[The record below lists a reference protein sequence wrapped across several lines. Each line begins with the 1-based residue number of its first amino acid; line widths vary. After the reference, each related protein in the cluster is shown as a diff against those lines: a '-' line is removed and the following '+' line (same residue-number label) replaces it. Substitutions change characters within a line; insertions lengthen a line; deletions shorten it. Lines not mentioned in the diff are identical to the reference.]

1 MAAFRAKNAA
11 QLFRALR
18 APSRVLSSKARSA
31 TPTLAGTKLDPSES
45 FMTGTNA
52 TVLEEMYDRYRDD
65 PNSVHPS
72 WTTFFHNL
80 ELGVAPGDAVQLVRV
95 NRNRLESVPSSM
107 TPGKDLFQISQDTIQ
122 LMSMIRAYRHRGHL
136 VADLDPLGMSR
147 HHQGRGDSQ
156 DPFRIGKE
164 SEPSHYGFS
173 EADMDREFV
182 VAGELPGPPVRRLR
196 DIHNLL
202 KKAYCG
208 KIGAEYRHMMSR
220 DEKFWIG
227 NILENEYDKGFSV
240 EEKIQILRDLAEGE
254 LFELFLAKKH
264 NTAKR
269 FGLEGGE
276 SLIPGL
282 QAMIDHGSQLGVEH
296 VVLGMPHRG
305 RLNVLGNV
313 AAKPLEQIF
322 HEFVPHEDPFADSY
336 LGSGDVKYHLGTS
349 TTRKMTSGNT
359 VHFSL
364 LANPSHL
371 EAVDPVVVGK
381 TRAKQF
387 FSEDFTRERTMALML
402 HGDASFAGQG
412 VVAETLELSDLRDYT
427 TGGTIHIV
435 VNNQIGFT
443 TDPREARSSPYPT
456 DVAKTIGAPIFHV
469 NGDCPESVVK
479 VCKIAMEYRQRFQK
493 DVVVDLFCYRRH
505 GHNELDQPMFTQ
517 PHMYKLIKTH
527 DTPLSTYAR
536 TLISEGVITEADFKE
551 LKASINSSLSEKFE
565 ISKDWKPSE
574 KDWLSSHWKGMK
586 SEAELSPLQTTGVD
600 LATLRQVGF
609 KHCEV
614 PQGFKLHPILTK
626 QFADRR
632 KSIEMGEGIL
642 WATAEALA
650 FGSLLL
656 EGYEVRLSGQDCE
669 RGTFSQRHSVLHNQ
683 DEEGIYVPLNNLQ
696 MGDQAHFQVCNSN
709 LSEMAVLGFEM
720 GYSLESPM
728 SLVMW
733 EAQFGDFANGA
744 QVIIDTFIAAGE
756 RKWRR
761 QSGLTLLLPH
771 GYEGQGP
778 EHSSARLERFLQ
790 MCDDDPDVIPDMNP
804 DTVKQIQA
812 CNWQVVNASTPANY
826 FHVLRRQVKR
836 EFRKPLV
843 LMTPKS
849 LLRDTTCRS
858 SIDDFAPGTNFQRV
872 IPDDGTNLTSP
883 ENVKRLVFCSGKVYY
898 DILKERK
905 VRNIDDVAI
914 SRVEQLSPFPF
925 DLIADEAQKYPNAE
939 IVWRQEESKN
949 MGAWAYVQP
958 RFATALRAVPGGEHR
973 SEVTYIGR
981 QPSAAPATG
990 SNIVHQQEQHALN
1003 DETFTY

>member
-1 MAAFRAKNAA
+1 MSALRARALAAAFRRGMATKTTK
-11 QLFRALR
+11 
-18 APSRVLSSKARSA
+18 PRSA
-31 TPTLAGTKLDPSES
+31 TPVLAGTKLDPSES

-52 TVLEEMYDRYRDD
+52 TVLEQMYEKYIID
-65 PNSVHPS
+65 PNSVDPS

-80 ELGVAPGDAVQLVRV
+80 EIDVAPGQAVQLVRV
-95 NRNRLESVPSSM
+95 NRNKLESVPTGM

-136 VADLDPLGMSR
+136 VADLDPLGVTR
-147 HHQGRGDSQ
+147 QIDRGEVD
-156 DPFRIGKE
+156 DPHKIRRE
-164 SEPSHYGFS
+164 SEPGHYGFT
-173 EADMDREFV
+173 EADMEREFV
-182 VAGELPGPPVRRLR
+182 VHGEMPGPPVRRLR
-196 DIHNLL
+196 EIVDIL

-208 KIGAEYRHMMSR
+208 KIGAEYRHMLSR
-220 DEKFWIG
+220 EEKFWIG
-227 NILENEYDKGFSV
+227 NILENDLEKPLSV
-240 EEKIQILRDLAEGE
+240 DEKKQILKDLADGE

-282 QAMIDHGSQLGVEH
+282 EAMIDHGSHLGVENI
-296 VVLGMPHRG
+296 VLGMPHRG

-313 AAKPLEQIF
+313 AKKPLDQIF

-349 TTRKMTSGNT
+349 TTRKMPSGNT
-359 VHFSL
+359 VNFSL

-387 FSEDFTRERTMALML
+387 FTDDFTREKTMALML

-456 DVAKTIGAPIFHV
+456 DVAKTVGIPIFHV

-517 PHMYKLIKTH
+517 PRMYKLIKDH
-527 DTPLSTYAR
+527 DTPL
-536 TLISEGVITEADFKE
+536 TLYGKQLIREGIITEAEFKD
-551 LKASINSSLSEKFE
+551 LKDSTNAHLQAMFE
-565 ISKDWKPSE
+565 QGKNWTPSA
-574 KDWLSSHWKGMK
+574 KDWLSSHWQGMK
-586 SEAELSPLQTTGVD
+586 SEAEHSALQPTGID
-600 LATLRQVGF
+600 LKNLRQIGLR
-609 KHCEV
+609 HCTV
-614 PQGFKLHPILTK
+614 PQGFKLHSILKK

-632 KSIEMGEGIL
+632 KSLEMGEGIL

-656 EGYEVRLSGQDCE
+656 EGYAVRLSGQDCE
-669 RGTFSQRHSVLHNQ
+669 RGTFSQRHAVLHNQ
-683 DEEGIYVPLNNLQ
+683 DEAGIYVPLNNLQ
-696 MGDQAHFQVCNSN
+696 MGEQAHFQVCNSN
-709 LSEMAVLGFEM
+709 LSEMAVLGFEC
-720 GYSLESPM
+720 GYSLESPK

-778 EHSSARLERFLQ
+778 EHSSARVERFLQ
-790 MCDDDPDVIPDMNP
+790 MCDDDPDVAPNMELE
-804 DTVKQIQA
+804 TGKQIQD

-826 FHVLRRQVKR
+826 FHVLRRQVTR
-836 EFRKPLV
+836 QFRKPLV
-843 LMTPKS
+843 IMTPKS

-858 SIDDFAPGTNFQRV
+858 SIEEFGEGTMFRRAIPEESPNLVEPEKMKRV
-872 IPDDGTNLTSP
+872 
-883 ENVKRLVFCSGKVYY
+883 VFCSGKVYY
-898 DILKERK
+898 DILKERSLRH
-905 VRNIDDVAI
+905 VDDLAI
-914 SRVEQLSPFPF
+914 CRVEQIAPFPY
-925 DLIADEAQKYPNAE
+925 DLVAKEAAKYPNAE
-939 IVWRQEESKN
+939 LFWRQEESKN

-958 RFATALRAVPGGEHR
+958 RFATAFR
-973 SEVTYIGR
+973 SIENGDERSRLTYIGR
-981 QPSAAPATG
+981 APSAAPATG
-990 SNIVHQQEQHALN
+990 SNITHQHEQASLN
-1003 DETFTY
+1003 DATFAY

>member
-1 MAAFRAKNAA
+1 MR
-11 QLFRALR
+11 LSRALTGP
-18 APSRVLSSKARSA
+18 PSRALATKPRSA
-31 TPTLAGTKLDPSES
+31 TPALAGTKLDPSES

-52 TVLEEMYDRYRDD
+52 TVLEEMYDRYRQD
-65 PNSVHPS
+65 PNSVHAS

-80 ELGVAPGDAVQLVRV
+80 EVGVAPGQAVELVRV
-95 NRNRLESVPSSM
+95 NRNKLQSVPAGM

-136 VADLDPLGMSR
+136 VADLDPLGMSKSR
-147 HHQGRGDSQ
+147 QREDGHG
-156 DPFRIGKE
+156 DPFKIGRE
-164 SEPSHYGFS
+164 SEPSHYGFT

-182 VAGELPGPPVRRLR
+182 VVGELPGPPVRRLR
-196 DIHNLL
+196 DIVNLL
-202 KKAYCG
+202 RKAYCG
-208 KIGAEYRHMMSR
+208 KIGAEYRHMLSR

-227 NILENEYDKGFSV
+227 NIMENEMDPGFSA
-240 EEKIQILRDLAEGE
+240 EEKKQILKDLMEGE
-254 LFELFLAKKH
+254 MFETFLARKH

-276 SLIPGL
+276 ALIPGL
-282 QAMIDHGSQLGVEH
+282 QAMIDHGSQLGVEN

-313 AAKPLEQIF
+313 ADKPLEQIF
-322 HEFVPHEDPFADSY
+322 HEFVPQEDPFADSY

-349 TTRKMTSGNT
+349 TSRKMRSGNI
-359 VHFSL
+359 VNFSL

-387 FSEDFTRERTMALML
+387 FTDDFTRERTMAVML

-456 DVAKTIGAPIFHV
+456 DVAKTVGIPIFHV

-517 PHMYKLIKTH
+517 PHMYKLIKSH
-527 DTPLSTYAR
+527 RTPMNNYAQQ
-536 TLISEGVITEADFKE
+536 LIKEGIITEADFEE
-551 LKASINSSLSEKFE
+551 LKKSVDKKLQDKFE
-565 ISKDWKPSE
+565 ESKDWKPSV
-574 KDWLSSHWKGMK
+574 KDWLSSHWEGMK
-586 SEAELSPLQTTGVD
+586 SEASMSPLQSTGVD
-600 LATLRQVGF
+600 FKTLREVGLRHCQVP
-609 KHCEV
+609 E
-614 PQGFKLHPILTK
+614 GFKLHSILRK
-626 QFADRR
+626 QFGDRR

-650 FGSLLL
+650 FGTLLL
-656 EGYEVRLSGQDCE
+656 DGYAVRLSGQDCE
-669 RGTFSQRHSVLHNQ
+669 RGTFSQRHAVLHNQ
-683 DEEGIYVPLNNLQ
+683 DEDGIFVPLNNLQ
-696 MGDQAHFQVCNSN
+696 MGNQAHFQVCNSN

-720 GYSLESPM
+720 GYSLESPQ

-778 EHSSARLERFLQ
+778 EHSSARLERYLQ
-790 MCDDDPDVIPDMNP
+790 MCDDDPDVFPDMNP
-804 DTVKQIQA
+804 DTVRQIQD

-826 FHVLRRQVKR
+826 FHVLRRQVQR

-843 LMTPKS
+843 IMTPKS
-849 LLRDTTCRS
+849 LLRDTICRS
-858 SIDDFAPGTNFQRV
+858 SLAEFGPGTSFRRV
-872 IPDDGTNLTSP
+872 IPEESPNLVAP
-883 ENVKRLVFCSGKVYY
+883 EKVRRLVFCTGKVYY
-898 DILKERK
+898 DTLKERA
-905 VRNIDDVAI
+905 VRNVEDMAI
-914 SRVEQLSPFPF
+914 ARVEQISPFPF
-925 DLIADEAQKYPNAE
+925 DLVAKEAAKYPNAE
-939 IVWRQEESKN
+939 VVWRQEESKN

-958 RFATALRAVPGGEHR
+958 RFATALRGVENGEKR
-973 SEVTYIGR
+973 GQVTYIGR
-981 QPSAAPATG
+981 QPSASPATG
-990 SNIVHQQEQHALN
+990 SSAVHQQEQMALN
-1003 DETFTY
+1003 EETFNY

>member
-1 MAAFRAKNAA
+1 MAAR
-11 QLFRALR
+11 RALVLSRLLSTR
-18 APSRVLSSKARSA
+18 APGTKTRSA
-31 TPTLAGTKLDPSES
+31 TPALAGTKLDPSES

-52 TVLEEMYDRYRDD
+52 TVLEEMYDRYQTD

-72 WTTFFHNL
+72 WSTFFHNL
-80 ELGVAPGDAVQLVRV
+80 HVGVAPGEAVQLMRV
-95 NRNRLESVPSSM
+95 NRNKLESVPTAM

-136 VADLDPLGMSR
+136 VADLDPLNVT
-147 HHQGRGDSQ
+147 HQTQRGGSS
-156 DPFRIGKE
+156 DPFKIRRE
-164 SEPSHYGFS
+164 SEPSHYGFTD
-173 EADMDREFV
+173 ADLEREFV
-182 VAGELPGPPVRRLR
+182 VRGELPGLPVRRLR
-196 DIHNLL
+196 EIVHLL

-208 KIGAEYRHMMSR
+208 KIGAEYRHMLSR

-227 NILENEYDKGFSV
+227 NILENETKPISV
-240 EEKIQILRDLAEGE
+240 HEKKQILKHLAEGE

-282 QAMIDHGSQLGVEH
+282 QAMIDHGSQLGVEN

-313 AAKPLEQIF
+313 AEKPLEQIF

-349 TTRKMTSGNT
+349 TTRRMPSGNT
-359 VHFSL
+359 IHFSL

-387 FSEDFTRERTMALML
+387 FTDDFAREKTMALML

-427 TGGTIHIV
+427 TGGTVHVV

-456 DVAKTIGAPIFHV
+456 DVAKTVGIPIFHV

-517 PHMYKLIKTH
+517 PHTYKLIKQH
-527 DTPLSTYAR
+527 DTPLTIYGNQ
-536 TLISEGVITEADFKE
+536 LIKEGVITEDEFRD
-551 LKASINSSLSEKFE
+551 LKSSINANLLEKFE
-565 ISKDWKPSE
+565 KGKEWKPSE
-574 KDWLSSHWKGMK
+574 MDWLSSHWKGMK
-586 SEAELSPLQTTGVD
+586 SEANLSTLQATGVD
-600 LATLRQVGF
+600 MKTLRHIGLR
-609 KHCEV
+609 HCSV
-614 PQGFKLHPILTK
+614 PEGFKLHSILKK

-650 FGSLLL
+650 FGSVLL
-656 EGYEVRLSGQDCE
+656 EGYAVRLSGQDCE
-669 RGTFSQRHSVLHNQ
+669 RGTFSQRHAVLHHQ
-683 DEEGIYVPLNNLQ
+683 DEEGVYVPLNNLQ
-696 MGDQAHFQVCNSN
+696 AGQQATIQVCNSN

-720 GYSLESPM
+720 GYSLESPQ

-778 EHSSARLERFLQ
+778 EHSSSRLERFLQ
-790 MCDDDPDVIPDMNP
+790 MCDDDPDVLPDMDP
-804 DTVKQIQA
+804 SSSKQIQD
-812 CNWQVVNASTPANY
+812 CNWQVVNPSTPANY
-826 FHVLRRQVKR
+826 FHVLRRQMNR

-843 LMTPKS
+843 VMTPKS
-849 LLRDTTCRS
+849 LLRDTMCRS
-858 SIDDFAPGTNFQRV
+858 SLDEFAEGTIFQRV
-872 IPDDGTNLTSP
+872 IPEQSTNLCAP
-883 ENVKRLVFCSGKVYY
+883 NEVRRLIFCSGKVYY
-898 DILKERK
+898 DILKERSL
-905 VRNIDDVAI
+905 RNVNDVAI
-914 SRVEQLSPFPF
+914 ARVEQISPFPF
-925 DLIADEAQKYPNAE
+925 DLVMQEAAKYPNAE

-958 RFATALRAVPGGEHR
+958 RFATALRGNENGEKR
-973 SEVTYIGR
+973 GNLTYIGR
-981 QPSAAPATG
+981 DPSAAPATG
-990 SNIVHQQEQHALN
+990 SNITHQLEQTALN
-1003 DETFTY
+1003 ESTFEF